1 MDIMVKKQE
10 NTDAQA
16 AKNEIKRTSVKVKL
30 SDFNIF
36 NEIAQEKL
44 AQGEYSK
51 DALNNAWQ
59 EAVELYNEKNKH
71 FLGLKIKRLQEMTSK
86 GKNK

>member
-1 MDIMVKKQE
+1 M
-10 NTDAQA
+10 
-16 AKNEIKRTSVKVKL
+16 KVKL
-30 SDFNIF
+30 ADFNIF

-59 EAVELYNEKNKH
+59 EAIELYNEKINY
-71 FLGLKIKRLQEMTSK
+71 LDLKIKRLQEMASQR
-86 GKNK
+86 

>member
-10 NTDAQA
+10 NTDAQVS
-16 AKNEIKRTSVKVKL
+16 KDETKRTSVKVKL
-30 SDFNIF
+30 ADFNVF

-71 FLGLKIKRLQEMTSK
+71 YLDLKIKRLQEMASQGKTS
-86 GKNK
+86 